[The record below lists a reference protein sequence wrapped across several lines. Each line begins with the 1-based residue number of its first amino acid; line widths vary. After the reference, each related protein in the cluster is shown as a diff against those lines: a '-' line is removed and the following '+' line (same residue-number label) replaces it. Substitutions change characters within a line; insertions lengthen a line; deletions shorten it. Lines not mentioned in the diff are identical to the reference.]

1 MARRG
6 SGSDVVQFK
15 TNVTSIRFPKVLMED
30 MVAMIKMTKY
40 FTNRSDFIIYSVRR
54 FNEYT
59 LSYILKNMSSNPGSN
74 KEYWTRTAAI
84 SEELLTQ
91 LNVYCEKSEVGLE
104 DDSNDEQPYKVTYSI
119 TEGLQEYISLLNQ
132 NTWKF
137 DSVQTYIRVAVAR
150 MVDKLRENKA
160 RILYKSSVLGQD
172 FINATCSSHGRGSV
186 AYEEGEL
193 MIDIPGNKQVKDRDD
208 DDVQIDVDDRA
219 LIFDDDD
226 EVS

>member
-6 SGSDVVQFK
+6 SGTDVVQFR

-30 MVAMIKMTKY
+30 MVAVIQMTKY

-59 LSYILKNMSSNPGSN
+59 LDYILRYMSSEPNSN
-74 KEYWTRTAAI
+74 KEYWERTAQL
-84 SEELLTQ
+84 SEDMLIQ
-91 LNVYCEKSEVGLE
+91 LNAYYDEHEGESDQDPEDEK
-104 DDSNDEQPYKVTYSI
+104 PYKVTYSI
-119 TEGLQEYISLLNQ
+119 TDGLQEYISLLNQ

-137 DSVQTYIRVAVAR
+137 DSNQTYIRVAVAR
-150 MVDKLRENKA
+150 FVEKLRINKS
-160 RILYKSSVLGQD
+160 RIISRSSVVGQD
-172 FINATCSSHGRGSV
+172 FVNATCSSQGRGSV

-193 MIDIPGNKQVKDRDD
+193 MIDFTVNKDVGGVKDDD
-208 DDVQIDVDDRA
+208 LDIDVDDKA
-219 LIFDDDD
+219 FIFDDD